1 VRTLSAPDQYHPT
14 RSGTSGTK
22 VQYRLER
29 IVNILAK
36 TCVGA
41 FPVRLDG
48 NIHVRRC
55 KRCFCR
61 ISMATVAR
69 FSIELFTR

>member
-1 VRTLSAPDQYHPT
+1 
-14 RSGTSGTK
+14 
-22 VQYRLER
+22 
-29 IVNILAK
+29 VNILAK